1 MALAETAPLPAPRL
15 PQLLGFLRRE
25 LAPTPGRAIGTVR
38 IVIACVVTL
47 VLCMALRVPEAD
59 LAVWFALRVVTEE
72 AGQTLLFGIV
82 ALVAATI
89 GLAMSLLLLTVAMD
103 QAWLRFCFMAALAAL
118 GFFSRRTF
126 VIGAFGFVV
135 GLVGTL
141 IMTLPDFVPDP
152 ELVVRA
158 TLWLWPV
165 FALGIATSV
174 AVNLLIA
181 PSDPAT
187 LLGEALRAR
196 VQAAEDAV
204 ARQLGAPTPGSETT
218 PALATLV
225 TAGMARMLALLR
237 SVEIVHPSLKRRHG
251 QQSALITLADRLV
264 TAAAAFELT
273 APMPLGPAARARL
286 QRIADECGRVRRAL
300 AAGRVPEPAPPPSA
314 APYAGERAAALPT
327 LVELEHVVN
336 LLRKTLESD
345 DVPAE
350 AAALAEPRRLFVPDA
365 FTNPEYRRYALKGS
379 LAVMICY
386 VLQSAVDWPGIHTCI
401 VTCMIVGLT
410 SEGAT
415 IQKATLR
422 FSGALVGGLM
432 GFLSILLLI
441 PNMVSITSLVLVVA
455 AGAAIAGWVDLG
467 SPRISYAGAQIA
479 LAFFMCVIQ
488 GFAPEWHFDTLR
500 DRLVGIA
507 LGNVVITLV
516 FLYVWPVDAL
526 SALWRNLA
534 AALRTTARL
543 ATVESETE
551 DAAAMAR
558 STAALRAQA
567 DRSFGAVQQ
576 SLEEAGFEP
585 SVPGE
590 RDWDTRA
597 ALQRVTID
605 AQAVFLDQ
613 LAVARH
619 RPDFALALL
628 PPALRAGIRR
638 LNTAVAARLD
648 AVADRIEGKA
658 DTPLPDLQA
667 PLADLAG
674 IVESLPGRAATA
686 DLAAEARARLALYR
700 GLVPRIEALSAA
712 SSAEH
717 LHAGAGR

>member
-15 PQLLGFLRRE
+15 PQLLDFLRRE
-25 LAPTPGRAIGTVR
+25 LAPMPGRAIGTVR

-47 VLCMALRVPEAD
+47 VLCMALQVPEAY

-82 ALVAATI
+82 ALMAATI

-118 GFFSRRTF
+118 GFFFRRTF

-141 IMTLPDFVPDP
+141 IMTVPDFVPDP

-165 FALGIATSV
+165 FALGIAASV

-181 PSDPAT
+181 PSDPAKLLDEELRVRVEAT
-187 LLGEALRAR
+187 EGALARLLGASGEPL
-196 VQAAEDAV
+196 
-204 ARQLGAPTPGSETT
+204 ETT
-218 PALATLV
+218 TSLASLV
-225 TAGMARMLALLR
+225 TAGMTRMLALLR
-237 SVEIVHPSLKRRHG
+237 SATIVHPSLRRRQG
-251 QQSALITLADRLV
+251 RQRALITLADRLV

-273 APMPLGPAARARL
+273 ATAPLRAAERTRL
-286 QRIADECGRVRRAL
+286 QRVADECGRLRRAL
-300 AAGRVPEPAPPPSA
+300 ATGRPPDPAPHGADDPVA
-314 APYAGERAAALPT
+314 ARPA

-336 LLRKTLESD
+336 LVRSTLESE

-350 AAALAEPRRLFVPDA
+350 VAPVAEARRLFVPDA
-365 FTNPEYRRYALKGS
+365 LTNPEYRRYALKGS

-386 VLQSAVDWPGIHTCI
+386 VLQSAVDWPGIRTCI

-415 IQKATLR
+415 IQKAALR
-422 FSGALVGGLM
+422 FSGAVVGALL

-441 PNMVSITSLVLVVA
+441 PNMVSITSLVLLVA
-455 AGAAIAGWVDLG
+455 AGTAIAAWVDLG
-467 SPRISYAGAQIA
+467 SARISYAGAQIA

-488 GFAPEWHFDTLR
+488 GFAPEWHFDTIR
-500 DRLVGIA
+500 DRLVGIL

-516 FLYVWPVDAL
+516 FLYVWPVDAVT
-526 SALWRNLA
+526 ALWRNLA

-543 ATVESETE
+543 ATVEVET
-551 DAAAMAR
+551 DDRVAMAR

-576 SLEEAGFEP
+576 SFEEAAFEP
-585 SVPGE
+585 DVPGGAE
-590 RDWDTRA
+590 SGIRD
-597 ALQRVTID
+597 ALQRLTIE
-605 AQAVFLDQ
+605 AQGVFLNQ

-619 RPDFALALL
+619 RPDFAPGVL
-628 PPALRAGIRR
+628 PPALRSGIRR

-658 DTPLPDLQA
+658 ETPLPDLQA
-667 PLADLAG
+667 PLADLVRIADSFPRHTARPD
-674 IVESLPGRAATA
+674 IVAQVDG
-686 DLAAEARARLALYR
+686 RLALYR
-700 GLVPRIEALSAA
+700 ILVPRIERLSA
-712 SSAEH
+712 ERPYP
-717 LHAGAGR
+717 GVRQ